1 MSNAPTYSTRFKLL
15 AAGLLLVAVAAFVGA
30 YLTFSETGED
40 PVLSSSGQDQYVERL
55 IPGRNDQVLA
65 QAPIGIDLATG
76 WSGVL
81 VVNGTE
87 IPEDELDITR
97 ELGLIQFTPQEGG
110 TVEELRAGR
119 NCVTAIVWPLS
130 EGRTNGSRTIQW
142 CFEVV

>member
-1 MSNAPTYSTRFKLL
+1 MSDSPTYSTRFKLF

-30 YLTFSETGED
+30 YLTFSETGDD
-40 PVLSSSGQDQYVERL
+40 PVLSSSGQDRYVEQL
-55 IPGRNDQVLA
+55 IPARDSQVL
-65 QAPIGIDLATG
+65 QQSRIGIDLATG
-76 WSGVL
+76 WTGVL

-87 IPEDELDITR
+87 IPEDELDITQ
-97 ELGLIQFTPQEGG
+97 ELGLVQFTPAEGG

-130 EGRTNGSRTIQW
+130 EGRTEGARTIQW